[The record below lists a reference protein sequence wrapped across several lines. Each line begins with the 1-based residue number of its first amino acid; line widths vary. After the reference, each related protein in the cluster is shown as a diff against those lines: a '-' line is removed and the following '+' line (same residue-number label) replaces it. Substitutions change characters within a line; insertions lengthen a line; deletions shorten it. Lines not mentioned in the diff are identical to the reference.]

1 MNITEVQSRLLK
13 ILSDT
18 INHDKEIKKFIEF
31 VPAPSLES
39 DDKDNHAAASKTKAY
54 IIKLNVHQILF
65 KNSYWLYYISLFI

>member
-39 DDKDNHAAASKTKAY
+39 DDKDHSAATKTKAY
-54 IIKLNVHQILF
+54 IIKLNVHQM
-65 KNSYWLYYISLFI
+65 LFIDSY

>member
-39 DDKDNHAAASKTKAY
+39 EDKDNSAATKTKAY
-54 IIKLNVHQILF
+54 IIKLNVNQILF
-65 KNSYWLYYISLFI
+65 IDSYWFKYISLFI